1 VVTFKDNLL
10 AEAHPEWAIRTP
22 EGEVWRDR
30 EGLAWV
36 DPFLPEVWEYNIA
49 VAEEAARLGFDEIQF
64 DYVRFPDQGG
74 AIFSMENTEDNR
86 VFAISRFL
94 HAARERLKPYN
105 VFIAADI
112 FGYVCWNRDDTSIG
126 QRLEELAEV
135 VDYLSPM
142 LYPSGFQHGVGDY
155 RNPVENPFEIV
166 YLTLEK
172 ARLRSSLPARRFRP
186 WLQAFRDYAF
196 DRRNFGPKA
205 VFEQTNASDQFGSAG
220 WMLWNP
226 RNIYRGLGLGED
238 RLQAEIRLAAGGD
251 DEG

>member
-1 VVTFKDNLL
+1 
-10 AEAHPEWAIRTP
+10 
-22 EGEVWRDR
+22 
-30 EGLAWV
+30 
-36 DPFLPEVWEYNIA
+36 
-49 VAEEAARLGFDEIQF
+49 
-64 DYVRFPDQGG
+64 
-74 AIFSMENTEDNR
+74 MENTEDNR

-94 HAARERLKPYN
+94 HSARERLKPYN

-238 RLQAEIRLAAGGD
+238 RLQAEIRLASGGD